1 MTLAEFL
8 DLTKIIRMI
17 WGVPAS
23 KKFFLDNI
31 SRFDKVVDSNS
42 LINLK

>member
-1 MTLAEFL
+1 MTFDNFL

-17 WGVPAS
+17 WGVPVS

-31 SRFDKVVDSNS
+31 KQFDKVVDSNS